1 MLVTLA
7 RKYLGPYRWAV
18 VAVLVLQ
25 LVQTLAALY
34 LPSLNADI
42 IDDGVV
48 VGDIGHIWRT
58 GGWMLVVSL
67 GQVVASVVAVYFGA
81 QVATA
86 FGRDLRRD
94 LFQTVQTYSAREM
107 ARFGAPTLI
116 TRGTNDVQQVQM
128 TVLMTFTIMVMAPIM
143 LVGGVI
149 LALAEDV
156 TMSGLLLVIVP
167 VLAATAGAIVWRMV
181 PHFRRM
187 QKRIDAINSV
197 LREQITGLRVVRAFV
212 RERRE
217 RERFGVVNEELFD
230 TSLRAGRLMALAFP
244 VVMLIMNM
252 ASVLVLWF
260 GAREIQAGDMQIG
273 SLTAF
278 LSYIM
283 YILMAVMM
291 STMIFMM
298 IPRAS
303 VAAER
308 IGEVLE
314 TESSVVD
321 PESPVALRV
330 VPTGSAAGAALDGE
344 AVPDGVTDAP
354 SEADDDGVPAP
365 RGRVTF
371 EDVEFRYPGAEAP
384 VLHDLTFAAEP
395 GQITA
400 IIGSTGSGKSTL
412 LNLVPRLF
420 DATGGRVR
428 VDGIDVRDVTQRDL
442 GSLMG
447 LVPQKAFLFTGTVAD
462 NLRYGKPDASEEEMW
477 AALEVAQARD
487 FVEALP
493 DGLESVVAQGG
504 ATFSGGQR
512 QRLAIA
518 RAVIRKPR
526 IYLFD
531 DSFSALDYA
540 TDSRLRAALRPQTR
554 DATVIVVAQRVATI
568 RDAEQ
573 ILVLDHGRIVGRG
586 THAELLADNPTY
598 QEIVTSQMSLEEAA

>member
-48 VGDIGHIWRT
+48 VGDIGLIWNT

-94 LFQTVQTYSAREM
+94 LFHTVQTYSAREM

-149 LALAEDV
+149 LALSEDV
-156 TMSGLLLVIVP
+156 SMSGLLLVIVP
-167 VLAATAGAIVWRMV
+167 VLAASAGVIVWRMV

-212 RERRE
+212 REHRE
-217 RERFGVVNEELFD
+217 KERFGKVNEELFD
-230 TSLRAGRLMALAFP
+230 TSLRAGRLMALTFP

-252 ASVLVLWF
+252 SSVLVLWF
-260 GAREIQAGDMQIG
+260 GAHEIEAGGMQIG

-278 LSYIM
+278 LSYLM

-298 IPRAS
+298 IPRAA

-308 IGEVLE
+308 IGEVLD
-314 TESSVVD
+314 TEPSVVD
-321 PESPVALRV
+321 PESPVAL
-330 VPTGSAAGAALDGE
+330 PGASATEDGS
-344 AVPDGVTDAP
+344 PDG
-354 SEADDDGVPAP
+354 DGAGP
-365 RGRVTF
+365 RGRITF
-371 EDVEFRYPGAEAP
+371 ENVEFRYPGAEAP

-420 DATGGRVR
+420 DATGGTVR
-428 VDGIDVRDVTQRDL
+428 VDGIDVRDLLQRDL

-504 ATFSGGQR
+504 STFSGGQR

-518 RAVIRKPR
+518 RAVIRRPR

-540 TDSRLRAALRPQTR
+540 TDARLRAALRPQTA

-573 ILVLDHGRIVGRG
+573 ILVLDQGRIVGRG

>member
-94 LFQTVQTYSAREM
+94 LFHTVQTYSAREM
-107 ARFGAPTLI
+107 AQFGAPTLI

-167 VLAATAGAIVWRMV
+167 VLAATAGVIVWRMV

-212 RERRE
+212 REHRE
-217 RERFGVVNEELFD
+217 KERFGVVNEELFD
-230 TSLRAGRLMALAFP
+230 TSLRAGRLMALTFP
-244 VVMLIMNM
+244 VVMLIMNLS
-252 ASVLVLWF
+252 SVAVLWF
-260 GAREIQAGDMQIG
+260 GAREIEAGGMQIG

-278 LSYIM
+278 LSYLM

-298 IPRAS
+298 IPRAA

-321 PESPVALRV
+321 PESPVAL
-330 VPTGSAAGAALDGE
+330 VP
-344 AVPDGVTDAP
+344 
-354 SEADDDGVPAP
+354 ADDAAPAP

-371 EDVEFRYPGAEAP
+371 EDVEFRYPGAEAA

-400 IIGSTGSGKSTL
+400 IIGSTGAGKSTL

-420 DATGGRVR
+420 DATGGTVR
-428 VDGIDVRDVTQRDL
+428 VDGIDVRDVTQHDL

-518 RAVIRKPR
+518 RAVIRRPR

-540 TDSRLRAALRPQTR
+540 TDARLRAALRPQTS

-586 THAELLADNPTY
+586 THAELLAENPTY

>member
-25 LVQTLAALY
+25 LVQTLGALY

-48 VGDIGHIWRT
+48 VGDIGRIWST

-94 LFQTVQTYSAREM
+94 LFRTVQTYSAREM
-107 ARFGAPTLI
+107 AQFGAPTLI

-149 LALAEDV
+149 LALSEDV

-167 VLAATAGAIVWRMV
+167 VLGVTAGLIVWRMV

-187 QKRIDAINSV
+187 QKRIDAINAV

-212 RERRE
+212 REQRE
-217 RERFGVVNEELFD
+217 KERFGTVNEELFD
-230 TSLRAGRLMALAFP
+230 TSLRAGQLMALTFP

-252 ASVLVLWF
+252 SSVAVLWF
-260 GAREIQAGDMQIG
+260 GAREIEAGGLQIG

-278 LSYIM
+278 LSYLM

-298 IPRAS
+298 IPRAA

-308 IGEVLE
+308 IGEVLG
-314 TESSVVD
+314 TEPSVVD
-321 PESPVALRV
+321 PESPVAL
-330 VPTGSAAGAALDGE
+330 VPTGSTAGAG
-344 AVPDGVTDAP
+344 DGVT
-354 SEADDDGVPAP
+354 GP

-371 EDVEFRYPGAEAP
+371 EGVEFRYPGAEAP
-384 VLHDLTFAAEP
+384 VLHGLTFEAEP
-395 GQITA
+395 GRITA

-420 DATGGRVR
+420 DATAGTVR
-428 VDGIDVRDVTQRDL
+428 IDGTDVRHVTQRDL

-462 NLRYGKPDASEEEMW
+462 NLRYGKPAATAEEMW

-493 DGLESVVAQGG
+493 DGLEAEVAQGG

-531 DSFSALDYA
+531 DSFSALDYS
-540 TDSRLRAALRPQTR
+540 TDARLRAALRPRTA

-573 ILVLDHGRIVGRG
+573 ILVLDQGRIVGRG
-586 THAELLADNPTY
+586 THTELLADNPTY

>member
-7 RKYLGPYRWAV
+7 RRYLGPYRWAV

-42 IDDGVV
+42 IDQGVV
-48 VGDIGHIWRT
+48 LGDIGHIWST
-58 GGWMLVVSL
+58 GGWMLLVSL
-67 GQVVASVVAVYFGA
+67 GQVAASVVAVYFGA

-94 LFQTVQTYSAREM
+94 LFHTVQTYSAREM
-107 ARFGAPTLI
+107 AKFGAPTLI

-149 LALAEDV
+149 LALSEDV

-167 VLAATAGAIVWRMV
+167 VLAATAGVIVWRMV

-217 RERFGVVNEELFD
+217 TERFGVVNEELFD
-230 TSLRAGRLMALAFP
+230 TSLRAGRLMALTFP

-252 ASVLVLWF
+252 SSVAVLWF
-260 GAREIQAGDMQIG
+260 GAHEIEAGGMQIG

-278 LSYIM
+278 LSYLM

-298 IPRAS
+298 IPRAA
-303 VAAER
+303 VAADR

-314 TESSVVD
+314 TSSSVVD
-321 PESPVALRV
+321 PDAPVALF
-330 VPTGSAAGAALDGE
+330 PTE
-344 AVPDGVTDAP
+344 
-354 SEADDDGVPAP
+354 DDDALPAP
-365 RGRVTF
+365 RGQVTF
-371 EDVEFRYPGAEAP
+371 ENVEFRYPGAEEP
-384 VLHDLTFAAEP
+384 VLHDLSFTAEP
-395 GQITA
+395 GRTTA

-420 DATGGRVR
+420 DATDGAVR

-447 LVPQKAFLFTGTVAD
+447 LVPQKAFLFSGTVAD
-462 NLRYGKPDASEEEMW
+462 NLRYGKPDATEEEMW

-487 FVEALP
+487 FIEALP

-518 RAVIRKPR
+518 RAVIRQPR

-540 TDSRLRAALRPQTR
+540 TDARLRAALRPQTR
-554 DATVIVVAQRVATI
+554 EATVIVVAQRVATI

-586 THAELLADNPTY
+586 THAELLAENETY

>member
-42 IDDGVV
+42 IDKGVV
-48 VGDIGHIWRT
+48 PGDIGYIWST

-67 GQVVASVVAVYFGA
+67 GQVVASVIAVYFGA

-94 LFQTVQTYSAREM
+94 VFHSVQTYSAREM
-107 ARFGAPTLI
+107 AQFGAPTLI

-149 LALAEDV
+149 LALSENV
-156 TMSGLLLVIVP
+156 TLSALLVVIVP
-167 VLAATAGAIVWRMV
+167 VLAATAGVIVWRMV

-217 RERFGVVNEELFD
+217 SQRFAVVNEELFD
-230 TSLRAGRLMALAFP
+230 TSLRAGRLMALTFP
-244 VVMLIMNM
+244 VVMLIMNLS
-252 ASVLVLWF
+252 SVAVLWF
-260 GAREIQAGDMQIG
+260 GAHLIEDGSMQIG

-278 LSYIM
+278 LSYLM

-298 IPRAS
+298 IPRAA

-308 IGEVLE
+308 IGEVLD
-314 TESSVVD
+314 TEPSVVD
-321 PESPVALRV
+321 PEHPVAL
-330 VPTGSAAGAALDGE
+330 
-344 AVPDGVTDAP
+344 PDG
-354 SEADDDGVPAP
+354 DGAGP

-371 EDVEFRYPGAEAP
+371 ENVEFRYPGAEEP

-420 DATGGRVR
+420 DATGGTVR
-428 VDGIDVRDVTQRDL
+428 VDDVDVRDLLQRDL

-462 NLRYGKPDASEEEMW
+462 NLRYGKPDATEEEMW

-493 DGLESVVAQGG
+493 DGLEAVVAQGG

-531 DSFSALDYA
+531 DSFSALDYS
-540 TDSRLRAALRPQTR
+540 TDARLRAALRPQTA

>member
-42 IDDGVV
+42 IDQGVV
-48 VGDIGHIWRT
+48 LGDIGHIWST

-86 FGRDLRRD
+86 FGRDMRRD
-94 LFQTVQTYSAREM
+94 LFHTVQTYSAREM
-107 ARFGAPTLI
+107 AKFGAPTLI

-156 TMSGLLLVIVP
+156 SMSGLLLVIVP
-167 VLAATAGAIVWRMV
+167 VLAATAGVIVWRMV

-217 RERFGVVNEELFD
+217 KERFGTVNEELFD
-230 TSLRAGRLMALAFP
+230 TSLRAGRLMALTFP
-244 VVMLIMNM
+244 VVMLIMNL

-260 GAREIQAGDMQIG
+260 GAREIETGGMQIG

-321 PESPVALRV
+321 PESPVALFPV
-330 VPTGSAAGAALDGE
+330 
-344 AVPDGVTDAP
+344 
-354 SEADDDGVPAP
+354 ADDDATPAP
-365 RGRVTF
+365 RGQVTF
-371 EDVEFRYPGAEAP
+371 EDVEFRYPGAEEP
-384 VLHDLTFAAEP
+384 VLHDLTFTAEP
-395 GQITA
+395 GRTTA

-420 DATGGRVR
+420 DATGGAVR
-428 VDGIDVRDVTQRDL
+428 IDGVDVRDVTQRDL

-447 LVPQKAFLFTGTVAD
+447 LVPQKAFLFSGTVAD
-462 NLRYGKPDASEEEMW
+462 NLRYGKPDATEEEMW

-487 FVEALP
+487 FIEALP
-493 DGLESVVAQGG
+493 DGLESAVAQGG

-526 IYLFD
+526 VYLFD

-540 TDSRLRAALRPQTR
+540 TDARLRAALRPQTR

-586 THAELLADNPTY
+586 THAELLAENETY

>member
-25 LVQTLAALY
+25 LVQTLGALY

-48 VGDIGHIWRT
+48 VGDIGHIWST

-94 LFQTVQTYSAREM
+94 LFHTVQTYSAREM
-107 ARFGAPTLI
+107 AQFGAPTLI

-149 LALAEDV
+149 LALSEDV
-156 TMSGLLLVIVP
+156 TMSALLLVIVP
-167 VLAATAGAIVWRMV
+167 VLGVTAGLIVWRMV

-187 QKRIDAINSV
+187 QKRIDAINAV

-212 RERRE
+212 REQRE
-217 RERFGVVNEELFD
+217 QERFGTVNEELFD
-230 TSLRAGRLMALAFP
+230 TSLRAGRLMALTFP
-244 VVMLIMNM
+244 VVMLVMNM
-252 ASVLVLWF
+252 SSVAVLWF
-260 GAREIQAGDMQIG
+260 GAREIEAGDLQIG

-278 LSYIM
+278 LSYLM

-298 IPRAS
+298 IPRAA

-308 IGEVLE
+308 IGEVLD
-314 TESSVVD
+314 TEPSVVD
-321 PESPVALRV
+321 PDSPVAFPV
-330 VPTGSAAGAALDGE
+330 
-344 AVPDGVTDAP
+344 AP
-354 SEADDDGVPAP
+354 ADDGPL
-365 RGRVTF
+365 GRVTF
-371 EDVEFRYPGAEAP
+371 DGVEFRYPGAEAP
-384 VLHDLTFAAEP
+384 VLHDLTFTAEP

-420 DATGGRVR
+420 DATGGAVR
-428 VDGIDVRDVTQRDL
+428 VDGIDVREVLQREL
-442 GSLMG
+442 GSTMG
-447 LVPQKAFLFTGTVAD
+447 LVPQKAFLFTGTIAD

-477 AALEVAQARD
+477 AALEVAQAKD

-540 TDSRLRAALRPQTR
+540 TDARLRAALRPLTR
-554 DATVIVVAQRVATI
+554 SATTIIVAQRVATI

>member
-1 MLVTLA
+1 
-7 RKYLGPYRWAV
+7 
-18 VAVLVLQ
+18 
-25 LVQTLAALY
+25 
-34 LPSLNADI
+34 
-42 IDDGVV
+42 
-48 VGDIGHIWRT
+48 
-58 GGWMLVVSL
+58 
-67 GQVVASVVAVYFGA
+67 VVAVYFGA

-94 LFQTVQTYSAREM
+94 LFHTVQTFSAREM
-107 ARFGAPTLI
+107 AQFGAPTLI

-149 LALAEDV
+149 LALSEDV

-167 VLAATAGAIVWRMV
+167 VLAATAGVIVWRMV

-212 RERRE
+212 REGRE
-217 RERFGVVNEELFD
+217 KERFGTVNEELFD
-230 TSLRAGRLMALAFP
+230 TSLRAGRLMALTFP

-252 ASVLVLWF
+252 SSVAVLWF
-260 GAREIQAGDMQIG
+260 GAREIEAGGLEIG

-278 LSYIM
+278 LSYLM

-298 IPRAS
+298 IPRAA

-314 TESSVVD
+314 TKSSVVD
-321 PESPVALRV
+321 PESPVRLV
-330 VPTGSAAGAALDGE
+330 STGSTSGQGSTSGE
-344 AVPDGVTDAP
+344 GSTTED
-354 SEADDDGVPAP
+354 AP

-400 IIGSTGSGKSTL
+400 IIGSTGAGKSTL

-420 DATGGRVR
+420 DATGGTVR
-428 VDGIDVRDVTQRDL
+428 IDGIDVRDVTQRDL
-442 GSLMG
+442 DSLMG
-447 LVPQKAFLFTGTVAD
+447 LMPQKAFLFTGTVAD
-462 NLRYGKPDASEEEMW
+462 NLRYGKPDATEEEMW

-487 FVEALP
+487 FVEALGN
-493 DGLESVVAQGG
+493 DEIGSGLEAVVAQGG

-518 RAVIRKPR
+518 RAVIRRPR

-540 TDSRLRAALRPQTR
+540 TDARLRAALRPQTR
-554 DATVIVVAQRVATI
+554 DATTIIVAQRVATI

>member
-7 RKYLGPYRWAV
+7 RRYLGPYRWAV

-48 VGDIGHIWRT
+48 LGDIGHIWST

-94 LFQTVQTYSAREM
+94 LFHTVQTYSAREM
-107 ARFGAPTLI
+107 AQFGAPTLI
-116 TRGTNDVQQVQM
+116 TRGTN
-128 TVLMTFTIMVMAPIM
+128 
-143 LVGGVI
+143 GGVI

-156 TMSGLLLVIVP
+156 TMSGLLLIIVP
-167 VLAATAGAIVWRMV
+167 VLAATAGVIVWRMV

-212 RERRE
+212 REHRE
-217 RERFGVVNEELFD
+217 KERFGVVNEELFD
-230 TSLRAGRLMALAFP
+230 TSLRAGRLMALTFP
-244 VVMLIMNM
+244 VVMLIMNL

-260 GAREIQAGDMQIG
+260 GAREIEAGDMQIG

-314 TESSVVD
+314 TRSSVVD
-321 PESPVALRV
+321 PESPVALAS
-330 VPTGSAAGAALDGE
+330 P
-344 AVPDGVTDAP
+344 
-354 SEADDDGVPAP
+354 DDDGGAGP

-371 EDVEFRYPGAEAP
+371 ENVEFRYPGAEAP

-395 GQITA
+395 GQVTA
-400 IIGSTGSGKSTL
+400 IIGSTGSGKTTL

-420 DATGGRVR
+420 DTTGGTVR
-428 VDGIDVRDVTQRDL
+428 IDGIDVRDVTQRDL

-477 AALEVAQARD
+477 AALEVAQAKD
-487 FVEALP
+487 FVEALR
-493 DGLESVVAQGG
+493 DDDNESGLEAVVAQGG

-518 RAVIRKPR
+518 RAVIRRPR

-531 DSFSALDYA
+531 DSFSALDYS
-540 TDSRLRAALRPQTR
+540 TDARLRAALRPQTAS
-554 DATVIVVAQRVATI
+554 ATTIIVAQRVATI
-568 RDAEQ
+568 RDADQ

>member
-86 FGRDLRRD
+86 FGRDMRRD
-94 LFQTVQTYSAREM
+94 LFHTVQTFSAREM
-107 ARFGAPTLI
+107 AQFGAPTLI

-149 LALAEDV
+149 LALSEDV

-167 VLAATAGAIVWRMV
+167 VLAATAGVIVWRMV

-212 RERRE
+212 REGRE
-217 RERFGVVNEELFD
+217 KERFGVVNEELYD
-230 TSLRAGRLMALAFP
+230 TSLRAGQLMALTFP

-252 ASVLVLWF
+252 SSVAVLWF
-260 GAREIQAGDMQIG
+260 GAREIEAGGLEIG

-278 LSYIM
+278 LSYLM

-298 IPRAS
+298 IPRAA

-314 TESSVVD
+314 TKSSVVD
-321 PESPVALRV
+321 PENPVRLVSAGS
-330 VPTGSAAGAALDGE
+330 TGGESSTSEDGSASEGADGDL
-344 AVPDGVTDAP
+344 PG
-354 SEADDDGVPAP
+354 P

-395 GQITA
+395 GQVTA
-400 IIGSTGSGKSTL
+400 IIGSTGAGKSTL

-420 DATGGRVR
+420 DATGGTVR
-428 VDGIDVRDVTQRDL
+428 IDGIDVRDVTQRDL

-462 NLRYGKPDASEEEMW
+462 NLRYGKPDATEEEMW

-487 FVEALP
+487 FVEALGN
-493 DGLESVVAQGG
+493 DENGSGLEAVVAQGG

-518 RAVIRKPR
+518 RAVIRRPR

-540 TDSRLRAALRPQTR
+540 TDARLRAALRPQTR
-554 DATVIVVAQRVATI
+554 DATTIIVAQRVATI

>member
-1 MLVTLA
+1 MLATLA

-48 VGDIGHIWRT
+48 AGDIGHIWRT

-67 GQVVASVVAVYFGA
+67 GQVAASVVAVYFGA

-94 LFQTVQTYSAREM
+94 LFHTVQTYSAREM
-107 ARFGAPTLI
+107 AQFGAPTLI

-149 LALAEDV
+149 LALSEDV
-156 TMSGLLLVIVP
+156 SMSGLLLVIVP
-167 VLAATAGAIVWRMV
+167 VLAATAGVIVWRMV

-212 RERRE
+212 REGRE
-217 RERFGVVNEELFD
+217 KERFGVVNEELFD
-230 TSLRAGRLMALAFP
+230 TSLRAGNLMALAFP
-244 VVMLIMNM
+244 AVMLIMNLS
-252 ASVLVLWF
+252 SVAVLWF
-260 GAREIQAGDMQIG
+260 GAREIEAGGMQIG

-278 LSYIM
+278 LSYLM

-298 IPRAS
+298 IPRAA

-314 TESSVVD
+314 TRSSVVD
-321 PESPVALRV
+321 PEEPVRL
-330 VPTGSAAGAALDGE
+330 AGVSTSNE
-344 AVPDGVTDAP
+344 A
-354 SEADDDGVPAP
+354 ADDGMGGP

-384 VLHDLTFAAEP
+384 VLHDLSFAAEP
-395 GQITA
+395 GQLTA

-420 DATGGRVR
+420 DATGGTVR

-447 LVPQKAFLFTGTVAD
+447 LVPQKAFLFSGTVAD
-462 NLRYGKPDASEEEMW
+462 NLRYGKPDATEEEMW
-477 AALEVAQARD
+477 AALEVAQAKD

-493 DGLESVVAQGG
+493 EGLDAVVAQGG

-518 RAVIRKPR
+518 RAVIRRPR

-540 TDSRLRAALRPQTR
+540 TDARLRAALRPQTR
-554 DATVIVVAQRVATI
+554 DATVIIVAQRVATI

-573 ILVLDHGRIVGRG
+573 ILVLDHGRIVGKG

>member
-48 VGDIGHIWRT
+48 AGDIGHIWRT

-67 GQVVASVVAVYFGA
+67 GQVAASVVAVYFGA

-86 FGRDLRRD
+86 FGRDIRRD
-94 LFQTVQTYSAREM
+94 LFHTVQTYSAREM
-107 ARFGAPTLI
+107 AQFGAPTLI

-167 VLAATAGAIVWRMV
+167 VLAATAGVIVWRMV

-197 LREQITGLRVVRAFV
+197 LREQIAGLRVVRAFV
-212 RERRE
+212 REHRE
-217 RERFGVVNEELFD
+217 KERFGTVNEELFD
-230 TSLRAGRLMALAFP
+230 TSLRAGRLMALTFP

-252 ASVLVLWF
+252 SSVAVLWF
-260 GAREIQAGDMQIG
+260 GAREIEAGDLEIG

-278 LSYIM
+278 LSYLM

-298 IPRAS
+298 IPRAA

-314 TESSVVD
+314 TTSSVVD
-321 PESPVALRV
+321 PESPVELWRA
-330 VPTGSAAGAALDGE
+330 
-344 AVPDGVTDAP
+344 
-354 SEADDDGVPAP
+354 ADDDAGPGP

-371 EDVEFRYPGAEAP
+371 EDVEFGYPGAEAP
-384 VLHDLTFAAEP
+384 VLHELTFAAEP

-420 DATGGRVR
+420 DATGGTVR
-428 VDGIDVRDVTQRDL
+428 IDGIDVRDVTQRDL

-447 LVPQKAFLFTGTVAD
+447 LVPQKAFLFSGTVAD

-493 DGLESVVAQGG
+493 EGLEAVVAQGG

-540 TDSRLRAALRPQTR
+540 TDARLRAALRPQTR

-586 THAELLADNPTY
+586 THAELLAENPTY

>member
-86 FGRDLRRD
+86 FGRDMRRD
-94 LFQTVQTYSAREM
+94 LFQTVQTFSAREM
-107 ARFGAPTLI
+107 AQFGAPTLI

-149 LALAEDV
+149 LALSEDV
-156 TMSGLLLVIVP
+156 SMSGLLLVIVP
-167 VLAATAGAIVWRMV
+167 VLAATAGVIVWRMV

-212 RERRE
+212 REGRE
-217 RERFGVVNEELFD
+217 KERFGVVNEELYD
-230 TSLRAGRLMALAFP
+230 TSLRAGRLMALTFP

-252 ASVLVLWF
+252 SSVAVLWF
-260 GAREIQAGDMQIG
+260 GAHEIEAGSLEIG

-278 LSYIM
+278 LSYLM

-298 IPRAS
+298 IPRAA

-308 IGEVLE
+308 IGEVLD
-314 TESSVVD
+314 TRSSVVD
-321 PESPVALRV
+321 PENPVRLGV
-330 VPTGSAAGAALDGE
+330 STSSTSEEGSTSGDG
-344 AVPDGVTDAP
+344 G
-354 SEADDDGVPAP
+354 P

-400 IIGSTGSGKSTL
+400 IIGSTGAGKSTL

-420 DATGGRVR
+420 DATGGTVR

-462 NLRYGKPDASEEEMW
+462 NLRYGKPDATEEEMW

-487 FVEALP
+487 FVEALGN
-493 DGLESVVAQGG
+493 DENGSGLEAVVAQGG

-518 RAVIRKPR
+518 RAVIRRPR

-540 TDSRLRAALRPQTR
+540 TDARLRAALRPQTR
-554 DATVIVVAQRVATI
+554 DATTIIVAQRVATI

-586 THAELLADNPTY
+586 THAELLADNLTY

>member
-25 LVQTLAALY
+25 LVQTLGALY

-48 VGDIGHIWRT
+48 AGDIGHIWTT

-86 FGRDLRRD
+86 FGRDVRRD
-94 LFQTVQTYSAREM
+94 LFHTVQTYSAREM

-149 LALAEDV
+149 MALSEDV
-156 TMSGLLLVIVP
+156 SMSGLLLVIVP
-167 VLAATAGAIVWRMV
+167 VLGITAGLIVWRMV

-187 QKRIDAINSV
+187 QKRIDAINAV

-212 RERRE
+212 REQRE
-217 RERFGVVNEELFD
+217 KERFAEVNEALFD
-230 TSLRAGRLMALAFP
+230 TSLRAGRLMALTFP

-252 ASVLVLWF
+252 SSVLVLWF
-260 GAREIQAGDMQIG
+260 GAREVEAGGMQIG

-278 LSYIM
+278 LSYLM

-298 IPRAS
+298 IPRAA

-314 TESSVVD
+314 TEPSVVD
-321 PESPVALRV
+321 PAAPVAF
-330 VPTGSAAGAALDGE
+330 AARPAGG
-344 AVPDGVTDAP
+344 GP
-354 SEADDDGVPAP
+354 S
-365 RGRVTF
+365 GRVTF

-384 VLHDLTFAAEP
+384 VLHDLTFSAEP

-420 DATGGRVR
+420 DATGGSVR
-428 VDGIDVRDVTQRDL
+428 IDDVDVRDVLQSEL
-442 GSLMG
+442 GSVMG
-447 LVPQKAFLFTGTVAD
+447 LVPQKAFLFTGTIAD
-462 NLRYGKPDASEEEMW
+462 NLRYGKSDASEEEMW

-540 TDSRLRAALRPQTR
+540 TDARLRAALRPQTR

-586 THAELLADNPTY
+586 THTELLADNGTY

>member
-1 MLVTLA
+1 MLVSLA

-86 FGRDLRRD
+86 FGRDMRRD
-94 LFQTVQTYSAREM
+94 LFHTVQTFSAREM
-107 ARFGAPTLI
+107 AQFGAPTLI

-149 LALAEDV
+149 LALSEDV

-167 VLAATAGAIVWRMV
+167 VLAATAGVIVWRMV

-217 RERFGVVNEELFD
+217 KERFGVVNEELYD
-230 TSLRAGRLMALAFP
+230 TSLRAGQLMALTFP

-252 ASVLVLWF
+252 SSVAVLWF
-260 GAREIQAGDMQIG
+260 GAREIEAGGLEIG

-278 LSYIM
+278 LSYLM

-298 IPRAS
+298 IPRAA

-314 TESSVVD
+314 TKSSVVD
-321 PESPVALRV
+321 PESPVRLV
-330 VPTGSAAGAALDGE
+330 STGSTSGDE
-344 AVPDGVTDAP
+344 R
-354 SEADDDGVPAP
+354 S
-365 RGRVTF
+365 RGRITF

-400 IIGSTGSGKSTL
+400 IIGSTGAGKSTL

-420 DATGGRVR
+420 DATGGTVR
-428 VDGIDVRDVTQRDL
+428 IDGIDVRDVTQRDL

-462 NLRYGKPDASEEEMW
+462 NLRYGKPDATEEEMW

-487 FVEALP
+487 FVEALGN
-493 DGLESVVAQGG
+493 DEIGSGLEAVVAQGG

-540 TDSRLRAALRPQTR
+540 TDARLRAALRPQTR
-554 DATVIVVAQRVATI
+554 DATTIIVAQRVATI